1 MFYSDIATAVRT
13 ALVAACLGTASI
25 SLVSGCGQAPPSVRA
40 ATSSPGS
47 QTTAIGSTPG
57 SAPATTMTTASGV
70 YGDPD
75 AAAKFWQ
82 QQSLEDNCGLASV
95 ADVVGE
101 VTGHAPTE
109 SQIIKLAQNT
119 PSSIRNGPIY
129 LPTGDPGH
137 EGDNGGIDMADAVVL
152 LDHYGIKSRMTYD
165 KHPEEVGLP
174 KLEEYLGANR
184 KIIAWVNS
192 GTILNSSDQRAT
204 PDHFLVV
211 TGIDTNNEVVHL
223 NDPYADHPDTKV
235 SIAKFMTAW
244 KIGQESIVV
253 TAQAS

>member
-25 SLVSGCGQAPPSVRA
+25 SLVSGCGQAPPLVRA

-137 EGDNGGIDMADAVVL
+137 EGDNGGID
-152 LDHYGIKSRMTYD
+152 

>member
-1 MFYSDIATAVRT
+1 MVNSRITSAVRT
-13 ALVAACLGTASI
+13 ALVGACIGIANV
-25 SLVSGCGQAPPSVRA
+25 SLVSACGHAPVSTHA
-40 ATSSPGS
+40 ATTSP
-47 QTTAIGSTPG
+47 TTAT
-57 SAPATTMTTASGV
+57 ARTTAGGV

-75 AAAKFWQ
+75 AAAKYWQ

-109 SQIIKLAQNT
+109 KQIIKLAQST
-119 PSSIRNGPIY
+119 PSVIRDGPIY

-152 LDHYGIKSRMTYD
+152 LEHYGIKSHMTYD

-184 KIIAWVNS
+184 KVIAWVNS
-192 GTILNSSDQRAT
+192 GTILDTNDQRTA

-211 TGIDTNNEVVHL
+211 TGIDTNNDIVHL
-223 NDPYADHPDTKV
+223 NDPYADHANTTF

-244 KIGQESIVV
+244 KIGQESIVI
-253 TAQAS
+253 TAPAG

>member
-1 MFYSDIATAVRT
+1 MGLAFAVVASLWTNRLSDWLCEKMFNSGIATAVRT
-13 ALVAACLGTASI
+13 ALVAACIGTASI
-25 SLVSGCGQAPPSVRA
+25 SLVSGCGPAPPSVRA
-40 ATSSPGS
+40 TTSSPGS
-47 QTTAIGSTPG
+47 PTSAIGSTPG
-57 SAPATTMTTASGV
+57 NAPATTRTIASGV

-75 AAAKFWQ
+75 AAAKYWQ

-109 SQIIKLAQNT
+109 RQIIKLAQNT

-165 KHPEEVGLP
+165 KHPGLP

-192 GTILNSSDQRAT
+192 GTILGSSDQRTA
-204 PDHFLVV
+204 PDHLPCCHW
-211 TGIDTNNEVVHL
+211 DRH
-223 NDPYADHPDTKV
+223 K
-235 SIAKFMTAW
+235 
-244 KIGQESIVV
+244 
-253 TAQAS
+253 

>member
-1 MFYSDIATAVRT
+1 MFNSRIATAVRT
-13 ALVAACLGTASI
+13 ALVGVCVGTASI
-25 SLVSGCGQAPPSVRA
+25 SLVSACSSAPPSTRA
-40 ATSSPGS
+40 ATTSS
-47 QTTAIGSTPG
+47 TATAA
-57 SAPATTMTTASGV
+57 SATTTASGV
-70 YGDPD
+70 YGDPE
-75 AAAKFWQ
+75 AAAKYWQ

-101 VTGHAPTE
+101 VTGNAPTE
-109 SQIIKLAQNT
+109 NQIIKLAQNT

-137 EGDNGGIDMADAVVL
+137 EGAKGGIDMADTVVL
-152 LDHYGIKSRMTYD
+152 LEHYGIKSRMTYD

-192 GTILNSSDQRAT
+192 GTILDSNDQRT
-204 PDHFLVV
+204 DPDHFLVV
-211 TGIDTNNEVVHL
+211 TGIDTNNDVVHL
-223 NDPYADHPDTKV
+223 NDPYADHADTKV

-244 KIGQESIVV
+244 KIAQESIVV
-253 TAQAS
+253 TAPAS